1 MSFTSKIGEK
11 CHFLLFLEMAHLL
24 FDIFY
29 DEDCINEK
37 VFWKWLHNPDQDNIN
52 GHNMVIESTKAFF
65 DWLLLAE
72 SGTSDEEDDDD
83 NEETE

>member
-24 FDIFY
+24 FNVFY
-29 DEDCINEK
+29 DEDCVSEK
-37 VFWKWLHNPDQDNIN
+37 VFWKWLQHPAEEEID
-52 GHNMVIESTKAFF
+52 GHNVITESTKEFF

-72 SGTSDEEDDDD
+72 PEATEEEDDDD
-83 NEETE
+83 DNE